1 MNQTVTLD
9 DAKWQQVLA
18 VIGGSTG
25 FPWTMTN
32 PLLSEIS
39 LQLMKQTPGA
49 ENGALGAE
57 AEALPERRVARK

>member
-9 DAKWQQVLA
+9 DAKWRQVLT

-49 ENGALGAE
+49 ENGALAAGTE
-57 AEALPERRVARK
+57 TVQERRVARK